1 VEHDSAPENCRNI
14 SADTEQTTAVCLF
27 SEVFEIDK
35 QIPLEGSTEQNSIAK
50 QHNFR
55 PIDYLGKWKVVT
67 ARGSDEKQTHT
78 HNLLTVLPPNV

>member
-1 VEHDSAPENCRNI
+1 MTQLQRIVEIFP
-14 SADTEQTTAVCLF
+14 QTLNKRLLSVCSQKSLKLVNKF
-27 SEVFEIDK
+27 HLKV
-35 QIPLEGSTEQNSIAK
+35 STEQNSIAK
-50 QHNFR
+50 QYKFR